1 MRLLTIDSSVFVSAA
16 RPNEI
21 GNDESTGFLAWVRN
35 TRPRLFLPTL
45 VMAEVAA
52 ALSRTGSKP
61 GLAQQYAMAVGQL
74 PNTVMVVLD
83 GGLARQAA
91 AFGAQHKLRG
101 ADAVYLALAALFAV
115 ELVTLT
121 FATIGVTLDR
131 EQLERGATILQTL
144 TPADFLA
151 TIT

>member
-16 RPNEI
+16 RPSEI
-21 GNDESTGFLAWVRN
+21 GNAESTAFLIWVRN

-52 ALSRTGSKP
+52 ALSRTGSEP

-74 PNTVMVVLD
+74 PNTVMVALD
-83 GGLARQAA
+83 EGLARQSAA
-91 AFGAQHKLRG
+91 LGAQHRLRG
-101 ADAVYLALAALFAV
+101 ADAVYLASAALFAA
-115 ELVTLT
+115 ELVTL
-121 FATIGVTLDR
+121 DH
-131 EQLERGATILQTL
+131 EQLERGAAIIQTL

-151 TIT
+151 TIK

>member
-16 RPNEI
+16 RPSEI
-21 GNDESTGFLAWVRN
+21 ANAESTTFLTWVRN

-52 ALSRTGSKP
+52 ALSRTGSEP

-74 PNTVMVVLD
+74 PNTVMVALD
-83 GGLARQAA
+83 EGLARQSAA
-91 AFGAQHKLRG
+91 LGAQHRLRG
-101 ADAVYLALAALFAV
+101 ADAVYLASAALFAA
-115 ELVTLT
+115 EL
-121 FATIGVTLDR
+121 VTLDR
-131 EQLERGATILQTL
+131 EQLERGAAIAQTL

>member
-16 RPNEI
+16 RPSEI
-21 GNDESTGFLAWVRN
+21 GHAESTAFLTWVRN

-45 VMAEVAA
+45 VLAEVAA
-52 ALSRTGSKP
+52 ALSRTGSEA

-74 PNTVMVVLD
+74 PNTVMVALD
-83 GGLARQAA
+83 EGLARQSAA
-91 AFGAQHKLRG
+91 LGAQHRLRG
-101 ADAVYLALAALFAV
+101 ADAVYLASAALFAA
-115 ELVTLT
+115 EL
-121 FATIGVTLDR
+121 VTLDR
-131 EQLERGATILQTL
+131 EQLERGAAIAQTL